1 MRRPNKLPR
10 GSIDMK
16 RIRLSESPRQMDF
29 WESNVALL
37 HYTLPVGISDIEL
50 QRVRVA
56 LIRQRRESDQ
66 RHENWKR
73 WMYSMRCI
81 IGQFGYR
88 AYKKN
93 NRIIVERIPYRSYAL
108 REQMKMRNIR

>member
-1 MRRPNKLPR
+1 
-10 GSIDMK
+10 MK
-16 RIRLSESPRQMDF
+16 RIRLSEPPLQMDF
-29 WESNVALL
+29 WESNVVPLY
-37 HYTLPVGISDIEL
+37 HTLPIGISDVEL

-56 LIRQRRESDQ
+56 LIRQRRESDE

-73 WMYSMRCI
+73 WMYSLRCM

-93 NRIIVERIPYRSYAL
+93 NRIIVQRIPYRGYAL
-108 REQMKMRNIR
+108 REQMKLHNMRVVK